1 MTNSKIHHCL
11 TLFFKIASI
20 LSFGRPHV
28 IAFAPKLMSR
38 IVSRIQM
45 QRQQQQQYSTHK
57 SFAEIA
63 KLYDGFILDQF
74 GVLHNGKDPLDGALE
89 CMSTLVESMG
99 KKCIIL
105 SNTSSPSKTALE
117 KLTTKIGFDK
127 THFMGAVTS
136 GEEASK
142 YIAKTFG
149 QHDNP
154 KKCIWFTWNSS
165 NDSSA
170 SFLEQC
176 GNIQPVRKEEDADFI
191 IAHGSNV
198 QRSTN
203 EEDISLFPF
212 MQTGDLSGKIETT
225 LLKCRERD
233 LPMVCANPDFIVQ
246 MSDGTVGHMPGK
258 SESKENNF

>member
-11 TLFFKIASI
+11 TLLFKIASI
-20 LSFGRPHV
+20 LSFGQPHV
-28 IAFAPKLMSR
+28 IAFAPKPMNR

-45 QRQQQQQYSTHK
+45 QQQQQYSTHK